1 VRLAARALRAGWGD
15 PIGLLALPRDDFV
28 VAVAV
33 IDAALEQEAEQARKM
48 KRKGR

>member
-1 VRLAARALRAGWGD
+1 MRAGWGD

-33 IDAALEQEAEQARKM
+33 VDAALDQEAEQSRRM
-48 KRKGR
+48 KRRGR